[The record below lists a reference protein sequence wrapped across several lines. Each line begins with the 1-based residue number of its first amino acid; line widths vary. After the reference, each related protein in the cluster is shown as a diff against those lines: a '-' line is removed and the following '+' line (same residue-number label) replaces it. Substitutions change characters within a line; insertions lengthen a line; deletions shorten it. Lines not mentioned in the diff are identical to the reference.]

1 MKKLIALLLAA
12 MFVMSAF
19 AACTGS
25 NEPAGTEGT
34 TEGTTAPAVTE
45 TSTQVL
51 ENIWNA
57 VAEDS
62 KFFVMGGNVEN
73 VVDGKPGEYNMEYA
87 ENLTYNLLIPA
98 DQLAN
103 VTEVGFVQHGMIAN
117 NFTAGVVRVTSDVKA
132 FADVMRD
139 AIKGN
144 MWMCD
149 FPETLVI
156 AQISDDQ
163 VLVSFG
169 INDAMNPFV
178 AGLNAAYANAEILY
192 NEPVME

>member
-12 MFVMSAF
+12 IFVMGTF
-19 AACTGS
+19 AACSGNGDTTTTT
-25 NEPAGTEGT
+25 TEGT
-34 TEGTTAPAVTE
+34 TEAPAVTE
-45 TSTQVL
+45 TSTEIL

-57 VAEDS
+57 VAEES

-73 VVDGKPGEYNMEYA
+73 AVDGKPGEYNMEFA

-103 VTEVGFVQHGMIAN
+103 VEEVGFVQHAMNAN
-117 NFTAGVVRVTSDVKA
+117 SFTAGVVKVNSDANA

-139 AIKGN
+139 AIKNN
-144 MWMCD
+144 MWMCG
-149 FPETLVI
+149 FPDTLVI
-156 AQISDDQ
+156 AAVSDNQI
-163 VLVSFG
+163 LVSFG

>member
-73 VVDGKPGEYNMEYA
+73 AVDGKPGEYNMEYA
-87 ENLTYNLLIPA
+87 ENLSYNLLIPA

-103 VTEVGFVQHGMIAN
+103 VDEVGFMQHAMNAN
-117 NFTAGVVRVTSDVKA
+117 NFTAGVVHVTSDAKA

-139 AIKGN
+139 AIKNN
-144 MWMCD
+144 MWMCG
-149 FPETLVI
+149 FPDTLLIAVI
-156 AQISDDQ
+156 NNNQ